1 MPQPLEILKF
11 LPKTNCKKCGYPS
24 CLAFAFA
31 LASGASEPSRCPELD
46 PALFPSLAP
55 EDKLPEED
63 YAWKVLEEVK
73 KKALNVNWEEVAPNL
88 GLKALGPRELSIPY
102 LDTVV
107 LLRPDE
113 AKREDGLP
121 LDPRDQ
127 ILLYNYVF
135 FAGKASLSGEFVGLE
150 TFPNSLSKVST
161 LRRYAEEKLARAFSG
176 RLALLQKA
184 LQGFRYT
191 LLPDSPGDLAVLVW
205 VLPKVPLRIHFF
217 EGEEEEGLEPEVKI
231 LYDARATAYLDLESL
246 VFCAER
252 LVERL
257 MEKAGLEP

>member
-11 LPKTNCKKCGYPS
+11 LPKTNCKKCGYAS

-31 LASGASEPSRCPELD
+31 LSSGAVDPTRCPELD

-55 EDKLPEED
+55 EESLPDED

-73 KKALNVNWEEVAPNL
+73 KKAQGKDWEELAPAL
-88 GLKALGPRELSIPY
+88 GLEFLPPKELLIPY
-102 LDTVV
+102 LDGIVR
-107 LLRPDE
+107 LRPEE
-113 AKREDGLP
+113 ARREDGLP

-135 FAGKASLSGEFVGLE
+135 FAGKVPLSGEFVGLE
-150 TFPNSLSKVST
+150 SFPHSLSKVST
-161 LRRYAEEKLARAFSG
+161 LRRYAEEKLAQGFTG
-176 RLALLQKA
+176 RLPLLQKA
-184 LQGFRYT
+184 LEGFRFEF
-191 LLPDSPGDLAVLVW
+191 PSSSPGDLAFVVW
-205 VLPKVPLRIHFF
+205 VLPRVPLRVHFF
-217 EGEEEEGLEPEVKI
+217 EGEEEEGLSPEVKI
-231 LYDARATAYLDLESL
+231 LYDAKATAYLDLESL

-257 MEKAGLEP
+257 LEKAGLET